1 MIGSFDVVKPAVE
14 EDKTLFEL
22 MKEGQFE
29 NPLATVHPGKKKP
42 DNLGRGLFQAP
53 RGSCS
58 DLVLNL
64 EQHATLHRSVLR
76 GT

>member
-1 MIGSFDVVKPAVE
+1 
-14 EDKTLFEL
+14 L
-22 MKEGQFE
+22 
-29 NPLATVHPGKKKP
+29 
-42 DNLGRGLFQAP
+42 QAP
-53 RGSCS
+53 HGSCS